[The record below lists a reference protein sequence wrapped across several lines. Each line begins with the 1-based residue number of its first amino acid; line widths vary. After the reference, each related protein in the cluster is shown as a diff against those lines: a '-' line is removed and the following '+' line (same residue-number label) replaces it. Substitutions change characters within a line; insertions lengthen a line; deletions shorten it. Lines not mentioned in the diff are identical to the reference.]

1 MREQLEAWRTT
12 WFGLLLAVLVCSAC
26 LPALR
31 GGFIW
36 DDDRHVSANAAVAA
50 PDGLGRI
57 WRVGGTPQYY
67 PVTFSAFWLQYRIW
81 DGRPEG
87 FHAVNAALHACSAL
101 LIYLLVLR
109 LGFGG
114 AALAALLFA
123 LHPVQMESVAWIS
136 ELKNVLSTFFFL
148 LALLSW
154 LEYEDR
160 GGRRWYAA
168 TAALYALALLSKT
181 TTCVFPIVVV
191 LLRWMRGRRVDAA
204 FVKGLVP
211 FFLLGAAL
219 GAHTIAVEAELEKAV
234 GPEYELSALQ
244 RLLLAGRAAWFY
256 AGKLLVPVNL
266 SFTYER
272 WSVDPAYPAH
282 WLGAA
287 GLAAAAWG
295 LRRLKSRELAAA
307 AGYYLLV
314 LVPALGFFKIYPQRY
329 SFVADHFQYLACI
342 GPFVAAGALAARWT
356 AHLERSNRAL
366 LLAFAAGALWI
377 GSRARAEV
385 FQSEEAVWADAA
397 AKQPGAYIAQLNLG
411 KSLADQ
417 GRHGEAFKRYEAA
430 LAIKPDLPEAHVNM
444 GNILLTN
451 GWFEP
456 AVNHYRQALA
466 GGARPA
472 VVRSARNNMGVALAR
487 LQRWNEAAAV
497 YRAALA
503 ERPDDA
509 EARSNL
515 CSVLAAKKDKAELKR
530 SGCVAPGK

>member
-1 MREQLEAWRTT
+1 MSYPLESWKTT
-12 WFGLLLAVLVCSAC
+12 WFGLLLAALVCSAC

-36 DDDRHVSANAAVAA
+36 DDDRHVSANEAVAG

-57 WRVGGTPQYY
+57 WRVGHTPQYY
-67 PVTFSAFWLQYRIW
+67 PVTFSAFRLQHRLW

-87 FHAVNAALHACSAL
+87 FHVVNAALHACSAL

-148 LALLSW
+148 LALLGW

-160 GGRRWYAA
+160 GGRRWYAGA
-168 TAALYALALLSKT
+168 AALFLLALLSKT
-181 TTCVFPIVVV
+181 TTCVFPAVVL

-204 FVKGLVP
+204 FIKELVP
-211 FFLLGAAL
+211 FFILGAAL
-219 GAHTIAVEAELEKAV
+219 GVHTIAVEARVEGAI
-234 GPEYELSALQ
+234 GPEYDLSPLQ

-256 AGKLLVPVNL
+256 AGTLLFPMNL
-266 SFTYER
+266 SFAYER
-272 WSVDPAYPAH
+272 WSVDPARPAH

-287 GLAAAAWG
+287 GLAVAAWG
-295 LRRLKSRELAAA
+295 LRRLASRELAAA

-314 LVPALGFFKIYPQRY
+314 LIPALGFFKIYPQRY

-356 AHLERSNRAL
+356 GHLERSNRAL

-377 GSRARAEV
+377 GARSRASAFR
-385 FQSEEAVWADAA
+385 SEEAVWTDAA

-430 LAIKPDLPEAHVNM
+430 IAIKPDLPEAHLNM

-456 AVNHYRQALA
+456 AVHHYRQALA
-466 GGARPA
+466 GGVRPA
-472 VVRSARNNMGVALAR
+472 VVRSARNNLGVALAR
-487 LQRWNEAAAV
+487 LQRWNEAAAI
-497 YRAALA
+497 YREMLAA
-503 ERPDDA
+503 RPEDA
-509 EARSNL
+509 EARANL
-515 CSVLAAKKDKAELKR
+515 CSVLAAKKDKADLKR
-530 SGCVAPGK
+530 SGCAAER